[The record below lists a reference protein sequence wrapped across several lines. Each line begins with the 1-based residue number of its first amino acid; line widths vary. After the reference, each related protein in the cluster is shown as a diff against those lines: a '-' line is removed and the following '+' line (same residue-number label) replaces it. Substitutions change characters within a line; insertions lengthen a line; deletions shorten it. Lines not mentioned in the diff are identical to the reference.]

1 MVHWY
6 NEYESIKED
15 MNMLKWFLR
24 ILYFIVIAVLS
35 LQVYGYAYFQQLE
48 AYYKDNLE
56 PYLNDEVTYM
66 EGMNTLL
73 GLSYFSEEAD
83 LFDYV
88 QLDGEIT
95 YRFSIR
101 TVGAVTE
108 DIGVDGFAMMISD
121 MNIVHEGEQLERPII
136 KMTVEMSEETFLVDG
151 TKTDVKTL
159 IYDIDNPFSFT
170 NVPVFFMFDYE
181 GYNLISETDDFA
193 FIKRI
198 EILYGWVEGDQY
210 EFSPVPIFLATQEPT
225 NEAALYK
232 TSGFDIPSSY
242 RLMDQ
247 FEDNTPTELQIS
259 ALNLNTTRGD
269 INAYSY
275 ILTRTIVIFL
285 AVVFIVTYFLFFHGS
300 VMRYYRKK
308 KGEKQPVK
316 DLTSSIFKD

>member
-1 MVHWY
+1 
-6 NEYESIKED
+6 
-15 MNMLKWFLR
+15 MLKWFLR
-24 ILYFIVIAVLS
+24 ILYFIIIAILS

-56 PYLNDEVTYM
+56 PYLDDEVTYM

-83 LFDYV
+83 LFDYTHI
-88 QLDGEIT
+88 DGDIT

-108 DIGVDGFAMMISD
+108 NIGVDGYAMMISD
-121 MNIVHEGEQLERPII
+121 INIIHEGERLERPII
-136 KMTVEMSEETFLVDG
+136 KINVEMSDTTFLVNG
-151 TKTDVKTL
+151 NYTDVKTL
-159 IYDIDNPFSFT
+159 IYDIENPFSFQ
-170 NVPVFFMFDYE
+170 NVPVFFMFDFD
-181 GYNLISETDDFA
+181 GYNLISETNDFA
-193 FIKRI
+193 TIQRI
-198 EILYGWVEGDQY
+198 EILYGWVEGDVY
-210 EFSPVPIFLATQEPT
+210 EFSPVPIFLATVTPS
-225 NEAALYK
+225 NEAAIYK
-232 TSGFDIPSSY
+232 MSGFEIPTSY

-247 FEDNTPTELQIS
+247 FENNTPSELQIS

-269 INAYSY
+269 INEYSY

-285 AVVFIVTYFLFFHGS
+285 SAVFVVTYFLFFHKS

-308 KGEKQPVK
+308 KGEKEPVK

>member
-1 MVHWY
+1 
-6 NEYESIKED
+6 
-15 MNMLKWFLR
+15 MLKWFLR

-73 GLSYFSEEAD
+73 GLSYFAEEAD
-83 LFDYV
+83 LFDYS
-88 QLDGEIT
+88 QNEGDIT

-108 DIGVDGFAMMISD
+108 DIGVDGYAMMISD
-121 MNIVHEGEQLERPII
+121 MAIIHEVELLERPII
-136 KMTVEMSEETFLVDG
+136 KINVKMSDATFLVDG
-151 TKTDVKTL
+151 NYTDLKTL
-159 IYDIDNPFSFT
+159 IYDIENPFSFQ
-170 NVPVFFMFDYE
+170 NVPVFFMFDYD
-181 GYNLISETDDFA
+181 GYNLISESSEYA
-193 FIKRI
+193 SI
-198 EILYGWVEGDQY
+198 ERVENFYGWVEGDVY
-210 EFSPVPIFLATQEPT
+210 EFSPVPIFLATINPS
-225 NEAALYK
+225 NEAAIYK
-232 TSGFDIPSSY
+232 TSGFEISTSY

-247 FEDNTPTELQIS
+247 FDNNIPSELEIS

-269 INAYSY
+269 INEYSY

-285 AVVFIVTYFLFFHGS
+285 TVVFVVTYFLFFHGS

-308 KGEKQPVK
+308 KGEKEPVK